1 MKNHHLHLFIIKD
14 LLDSRDTSKM
24 ERFFA
29 HLFEAEDFNYI
40 AFSERKDSNIFICCF
55 EEDKIN
61 LLEKELWSH
70 NLLLKSEGGWVNH
83 PSDPGGETNL
93 GVTKRVWEEWVGHPV
108 ESLKNLT
115 KDQVAP
121 LYEQKYWRPCYG
133 EVLPRG
139 LDFLVFS
146 TAVNCGTGR
155 SVKLLQQSLGCVA
168 DGAIG
173 PKTRELI
180 SSSDVS
186 KLIAKFSETRREFY
200 RSLNKPAF
208 EKGWLSRV
216 DKEEKEA
223 LDMAKNG

>member
-1 MKNHHLHLFIIKD
+1 MTGNF
-14 LLDSRDTSKM
+14 
-24 ERFFA
+24 
-29 HLFEAEDFNYI
+29 
-40 AFSERKDSNIFICCF
+40 
-55 EEDKIN
+55 
-61 LLEKELWSH
+61 KECLAIV
-70 NLLLKSEGGWVNH
+70 LKSEGGYIND
-83 PSDPGGETNL
+83 SRDSGGMTNL
-93 GVTKRVWEEWVGHPV
+93 GVTKRVWEEYTGH
-108 ESLKNLT
+108 EADEKTMRGLT
-115 KDQVAP
+115 PEKVAP
-121 LYEQKYWRPCYG
+121 LYEQKYWKQCG
-133 EVLPRG
+133 EGLPRG
-139 LDFLVFS
+139 LNFLVFS
-146 TAVNCGTGR
+146 MGINSGTGR